1 MASLAK
7 PRANRGF
14 TLIELLV
21 VIAII
26 GVLVGLLLPAVQQA
40 REAARRTTCVN
51 NMKQLGI
58 ACHNYKDV
66 NKVLPPGWQKP
77 TDLTN
82 FSEGN
87 YWGWG
92 TFILPFMEE
101 TSLFDQIDFTA
112 EYTVSSGGPNDG
124 ISANILT
131 GYLCPSDASG
141 PMGIEYVNHA
151 KSNYIGSYGNKQI
164 DLPANWSSTANR
176 GVFTE
181 NRALKFR
188 HITDGTSKTI
198 LLGERTGTPRNGSN
212 YKAGLWAGPRL
223 LNNNIKRPE
232 MAVGRGPG
240 SSADLGNTV
249 NGTSGW
255 TLSVSD
261 HPGGANVA
269 KVDGSVA
276 FLNDSINIDAYR
288 WMIQIDDGQPIPN

>member
-66 NKVLPPGWQKP
+66 NQVLPPGWQKP
-77 TDLTN
+77 ADITN
-82 FSEGN
+82 FPNGN
-87 YWGWG
+87 FWGWG
-92 TFILPFMEE
+92 TFLLPFIEE
-101 TSLFDQIDFTA
+101 NSIFDQIDFTA
-112 EYTVSSGGPNDG
+112 EYSVNSGPNDG

-131 GYLCPSDASG
+131 GYLCPSDPSG
-141 PMGIEYVNHA
+141 PMSSKFNNHA
-151 KSNYIGSYGNKQI
+151 KSNYIGSYGNKII
-164 DLPANWSSTANR
+164 DVWNWSKTANR
-176 GVFTE
+176 GVFQE
-181 NRALKFR
+181 NSALKFR
-188 HITDGTSKTI
+188 HITDGTSNTI
-198 LLGERTGTPRNGSN
+198 LLGERTGTPRNGKN
-212 YKAGLWAGPRL
+212 YEAGLWAGPQSL
-223 LNNNIKRPE
+223 GGTSSSPH

-240 SSADLGNTV
+240 TNTEVINTV
-249 NGTSGW
+249 NGTNGW

-276 FLNDSINIDAYR
+276 FLNDSINVEAYR
-288 WMIQIDDGQPIPN
+288 LMIQIDDGQVIPD